1 MLKFFTTQDGEVPS
15 PLKKYDIHLE
25 TGASDELIAE
35 GTKQETS
42 YKDLNYI
49 ERITKL
55 NLKFLNLYS
64 KESILNNLKIT
75 EFNFHA
81 VEKQNLLFTGLKDVV
96 QMVFLL
102 EGSCEL
108 LFESCSYILQPKT
121 HNIFNRVGKDA
132 VALLNEGG
140 TTFLIIEFEKNY
152 LYQLLPRTKHVI
164 KFLERIENKDIGL
177 LKPSNAQ
184 LIPNLALII
193 DDIINFSKDK
203 NYQKLYLQ
211 TKAMEL
217 LLIQLEVLEQNIR
230 ESSTNSSDKQH
241 QMNEVREYVTKHYK
255 NPGTLKNLA
264 KKIGTNEFELKKQFK
279 ASFGTTVFGYIADV
293 KMNKAKDYLKNSSM
307 SISQIAEAIGY
318 KNPQHFSTAF
328 KKKFGFSPS
337 KIRE

>member
-1 MLKFFTTQDGEVPS
+1 MLKFFTTQDGEIPTL
-15 PLKKYDIHLE
+15 LKKYDIHLK
-25 TGASDELIAE
+25 TGASHELIAE

-42 YKDLNYI
+42 YRDQNHI

-55 NLKFLNLYS
+55 KQNTLKLHI
-64 KESILNNLKIT
+64 KESILNSLKIT
-75 EFNFHA
+75 EINFHA
-81 VEKQNLLFTGLKDVV
+81 LEKKNLLFTGLQEAV
-96 QMVFLL
+96 QMIFLL

-108 LFESCSYILQPKT
+108 LFESCSYTLQPQT
-121 HNIFNRVGKDA
+121 HNILNRVEQDA
-132 VALLNEGG
+132 ITLLNEGT
-140 TTFLIIEFEKNY
+140 TTFLIIEFEKNL
-152 LYQLLPRTKHVI
+152 LYQLLPHTKHV
-164 KFLERIENKDIGL
+164 LEFINRIDDNAIGL
-177 LKPSNAQ
+177 LNTSNGSLVPSMK
-184 LIPNLALII
+184 LII

-217 LLIQLEVLEQNIR
+217 LLIQLEVLEENIR
-230 ESSTNSSDKQH
+230 ESSTNSSDKQQ